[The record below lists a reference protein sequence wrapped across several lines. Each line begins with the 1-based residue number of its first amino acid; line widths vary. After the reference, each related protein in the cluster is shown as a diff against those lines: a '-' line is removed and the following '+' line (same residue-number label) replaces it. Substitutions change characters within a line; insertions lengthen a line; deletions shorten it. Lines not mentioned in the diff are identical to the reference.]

1 MSRHAGSIGRKVS
14 TFNRPAVRRAP
25 AAAIFKV
32 ESGHQGRRGPGTK
45 ITGSY
50 AVLFLVSTRWPT
62 LVTPFNRSAMRSRST
77 LIVGPMISVTT
88 DAVAEAPLVTCDEAG
103 QFRTF

>member
-1 MSRHAGSIGRKVS
+1 
-14 TFNRPAVRRAP
+14 
-25 AAAIFKV
+25 
-32 ESGHQGRRGPGTK
+32 
-45 ITGSY
+45 
-50 AVLFLVSTRWPT
+50 
-62 LVTPFNRSAMRSRST
+62 MRSRST